1 MKFFKCKARRDTSR
15 SIKNWNDFHDHDPV
29 LNTRQS
35 SSKHKKRKKKKKTA
49 SKTWILPERGALPLK
64 KRSLLTTKIEA
75 DDIRRWVTVSRKNR
89 EKRKT
94 KTSKI
99 QVHFK
104 SLSLSLSQ
112 TWKKENIRSERIN
125 NNRIERRNGISIAI
139 LIEKG
144 ERASESESERDR

>member
-104 SLSLSLSQ
+104 SLSLSLLNM
-112 TWKKENIRSERIN
+112 KENIRSERIN